1 MSHSK
6 RGAGSRKAN
15 NGHGHFDLSS
25 AARLAVIEA
34 GFEVDLDDAAKAQV
48 AQVSGPAPIAPG
60 VKDLRGMPW
69 SSIDNKESR
78 DLDQIEVAERLP
90 DGSIRLVVGIADVDV
105 LVPKDS
111 PLDKH
116 ALENCTS
123 VYTGVQVFPML
134 PERLSTDATSL
145 NENGDRLII
154 AIETVVDANGEVISY
169 DVYRAM
175 ARNTAKLS
183 YDEVGAWFGGE
194 APPKAIVGNKVLND
208 QLKLQEEASQ
218 RLKAERIRNGALE
231 FDTIEATP
239 IAKDGR
245 VVDLEIIH
253 KNRARD
259 LIEDFMIASNV
270 AIARFLEARGRSGIR
285 RVVRE
290 PERWPRI
297 VEIASRYGESLP
309 SEPSSLA
316 LAQFLAKRRAADPDR
331 FPDLSVSIVKLMGPG
346 IYALDLPGTDP
357 GGHFGLATHDYSHA
371 TAPNRRYADLV
382 TQRLVKAALANTPA
396 PYSDD
401 ELAQIA
407 KRCTERE
414 DAENKVE
421 RRVRKMVAALL
432 LSDRIGD
439 SFDAIVTGASAKGTF
454 VRTMHPPAEGMVVRA
469 HQGFDVGDKVRVKLV
484 AADPER
490 SFIDFEGQG
499 ERGR

>member
-6 RGAGSRKAN
+6 RGAGSGTAN
-15 NGHGHFDLSS
+15 HGNHHFDLNG
-25 AARLAVIEA
+25 AARRAVIEA
-34 GFEVDLDDAAKAQV
+34 GFEVDLADDAKAQ
-48 AQVSGPAPIAPG
+48 AARISGPAPIDPQ
-60 VKDLRGMPW
+60 VKDLRDRPW

-78 DLDQIEVAERLP
+78 DLDQIELAERLP

-116 ALENCTS
+116 AFANCTS
-123 VYTGVQVFPML
+123 VYTGVEVFPML
-134 PERLSTDATSL
+134 PEKLSTDATSL
-145 NENGDRLII
+145 NEGGDRLII
-154 AIETVVDANGEVISY
+154 AIETVVNANGEIVSY

-183 YDEVGAWFGGE
+183 YDEVGAWLGGE
-194 APPKAIVGNKVLND
+194 APPKEIVGNRVLND

-218 RLKAERIRNGALE
+218 WLKAERVRNGALE

-239 IAKDGR
+239 ISKDGR
-245 VVDLEIIH
+245 VVDLKVIQ

-270 AIARFLEARGRSGIR
+270 AIAKFLEAKGRSGIR

-290 PERWPRI
+290 PERWSRI
-297 VEIASRYGESLP
+297 VEIASRYGETLP
-309 SEPSSLA
+309 TEPNSLA
-316 LAQFLAKRRAADPDR
+316 LAQFLSKRRTADPER

-396 PYSDD
+396 PYTDD

-407 KRCTERE
+407 KQCTERE

-432 LSDRIGD
+432 LSDRIGE
-439 SFDAIVTGASAKGTF
+439 SFDAIVTGANEKGTF
-454 VRTMHPPAEGMVVRA
+454 VRTMHPPAEGMVVRS